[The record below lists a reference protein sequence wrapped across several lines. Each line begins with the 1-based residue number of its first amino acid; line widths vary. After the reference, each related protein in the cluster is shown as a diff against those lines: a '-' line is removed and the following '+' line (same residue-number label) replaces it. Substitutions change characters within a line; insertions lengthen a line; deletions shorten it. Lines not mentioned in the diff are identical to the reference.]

1 MGCFPSTPAAKV
13 APEPRNRPHPDR
25 PDPIRGPPLP
35 DILKIEYTPP
45 SKCSRRAAFRAGAQ
59 HAARAA
65 ALSRMS
71 CYSGPT
77 DNVVLSCTAGSPIH
91 QPNESLAAFA
101 FASSISG
108 DQYVLHQIRCVPLRL
123 RWALRLIG
131 AAVSQNASAV
141 TGWRLRCARARCA
154 RVVASA
160 LELLLHGGYCSVAA
174 AAWRL
179 QRGGCSVAAAAWRR
193 RLQQAAAAAR
203 LLLKDGSEHSCGCDR
218 G

>member
-131 AAVSQNASAV
+131 AAVSQNASGDGLAPA
-141 TGWRLRCARARCA
+141 LRARALREGRSIRA
-154 RVVASA
+154 GADTA
-160 LELLLHGGYCSVAA
+160 WWLLQRGGCSVAA

-179 QRGGCSVAAAAWRR
+179 QRGGGGCSR
-193 RLQQAAAAAR
+193 RLLQR
-203 LLLKDGSEHSCGCDR
+203 GCC
-218 G
+218 

>member
-108 DQYVLHQIRCVPLRL
+108 DPYVLHQIRCVPLRL
-123 RWALRLIG
+123 SCVRREMGAVSRWALRHIG

-141 TGWRLRCARARCA
+141 TGWRL
-154 RVVASA
+154 VASA
-160 LELLLHGGYCSVAA
+160 LELLLHGGYCMVAT

-179 QRGGCSVAAAAWRR
+179 QHGGGCSVAAAKGRF
-193 RLQQAAAAAR
+193 
-203 LLLKDGSEHSCGCDR
+203 
-218 G
+218 